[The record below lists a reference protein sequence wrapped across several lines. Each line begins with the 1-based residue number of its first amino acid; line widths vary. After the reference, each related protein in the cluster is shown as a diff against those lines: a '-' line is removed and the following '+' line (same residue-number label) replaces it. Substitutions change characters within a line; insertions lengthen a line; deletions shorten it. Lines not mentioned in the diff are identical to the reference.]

1 MFTKITPK
9 TDSQLSNTN
18 VVNLVLDDAI
28 NKIIQLTGVP
38 QTKAFAM
45 LVEQVNQQTKQEV
58 KVKAKPYQ
66 QPVLEQNEYKFISN
80 LFN

>member
-9 TDSQLSNTN
+9 TDSQLSNAN
-18 VVNLVLDDAI
+18 VVNLVLNDAI
-28 NKIIQLTGVP
+28 NKIMQLTGVP
-38 QTKAFAM
+38 QTKAFAL
-45 LVEQVNQQTKQEV
+45 LVEQVNQQTKQGV

>member
-1 MFTKITPK
+1 MFTKITHK
-9 TDSQLSNTN
+9 TDSQLSNAN

-28 NKIIQLTGVP
+28 NKIMQLTGVP
-38 QTKAFAM
+38 QTNAFAL
-45 LVEQVNQQTKQEV
+45 LVEQVNQQTKHVV

-66 QPVLEQNEYKFISN
+66 QPVLEQNECKFISN